1 MKNLL
6 KNILIAF
13 IIFLV
18 IASIFSLTQEIPNN
32 RAEKISFSQLVEQI
46 NNNKV
51 KRILIKGNKLNIELK
66 NGKKEIAYKEV
77 ESSLT
82 QSLKNYGIPPEKIK
96 EIELDVKEE
105 SKLNFWLGIVIPFLL
120 PSIIILIFFWMM
132 LKGARHGQTQIFS
145 FGRTRARLF
154 TPETQKEKVTFED
167 VANLKEAKEELQE
180 IVEFLK
186 DPKKF
191 TKLGAKIPKGVL
203 LIGAPGTG
211 KTLLAR
217 AVANEAG
224 VPFFA
229 VSGSEFIELFVGVGS
244 SRIRDL
250 FRTAKKHTP
259 CLVFIDEIESIG
271 RQRGYGIGGG
281 YEEREQTLNQLLSEM
296 DGFEPNNGIIVLAAT
311 NQPSVLDPALL
322 RPGRFDRR
330 IILDEPDIKAR
341 EEILKIHTKDKKLAK
356 DVNLREIAERT
367 PGFTGADLA
376 NLTNEAALL
385 AAKRN
390 KKEITQDELRE
401 CIEKVLL
408 GPERKSHILSKK
420 EKEISAYHEA
430 GHALVCAFL
439 PNAEPVRKISII
451 SRGQAAGYT
460 LKTPKE
466 ERKIKTKSEF
476 LAEMATLL
484 GGYCAEKI
492 KFKEISTGASNDLER
507 ATILAK
513 KLVTEYG
520 MSSLGPIS
528 FGERQRLGFLKYEV
542 EYRTYSEKV
551 AAKIDKEIEKF
562 IKQAQNKATEILK
575 KNKKLL
581 DKIAQ
586 RLIEK
591 ETIEKEEF
599 EKMIKEEKEKYQKI
613 NQKVKKEVKK
623 KKPLKINLK
632 KL

>member
-105 SKLNFWLGIVIPFLL
+105 SNLNFWLGIVIPFLL

-132 LKGARHGQTQIFS
+132 FKGARHGQTQIFS

-186 DPKKF
+186 DPRKF

-420 EKEISAYHEA
+420 EKEIAAYHEA
-430 GHALVCAFL
+430 GHALVNASL
-439 PNAEPVRKISII
+439 PHTDPVHKVSII
-451 SRGQAAGYT
+451 SRGRAAGYT
-460 LKTPKE
+460 LKLPE
-466 ERKIKTKSEF
+466 EDKHLRTRSEF
-476 LAEMATLL
+476 IDELAVLL
-484 GGYCAEKI
+484 GGYVAEELV
-492 KFKEISTGASNDLER
+492 FNELTTGASSDLEV
-507 ATILAK
+507 ASNLARR
-513 KLVTEYG
+513 LVTQYG
-520 MSSLGPIS
+520 MSELGPITYGRFYHS
-528 FGERQRLGFLKYEV
+528 PFLDQEYTV
-542 EYRTYSEKV
+542 EKNYSEKV
-551 AAKIDKEIEKF
+551 AAQIDKEV
-562 IKQAQNKATEILK
+562 
-575 KNKKLL
+575 KKLI
-581 DKIAQ
+581 DNAYNTAKKILTRRRRTLNKLAKI
-586 RLIEK
+586 LMEK
-591 ETIEKEEF
+591 ETIERKEF
-599 EKMIKEEKEKYQKI
+599 IKIVGRRKI
-613 NQKVKKEVKK
+613 
-623 KKPLKINLK
+623 KI
-632 KL
+632 

>member
-1 MKNLL
+1 MKSLL

-32 RAEKISFSQLVEQI
+32 KAEKISFSQLAEQI
-46 NNNKV
+46 NDDQVKKV
-51 KRILIKGNKLNIELK
+51 LIKGNKLNIELK
-66 NGKKEIAYKEV
+66 NGRKEVAYKET
-77 ESSLT
+77 ESSFT
-82 QSLKNYGIPPEKIK
+82 QSLKNYGISPEKIK
-96 EIELDVKEE
+96 GIEIDIKEE
-105 SKLNFWLGIVIPFLL
+105 SNLNFWLGVVIPFLL
-120 PSIIILIFFWMM
+120 PTIIILIFFWMM
-132 LKGARHGQTQIFS
+132 LKGARHGQTQVFS
-145 FGRTRARLF
+145 FGKTRARLF
-154 TPETQKEKVTFED
+154 TPETQREKVTFDD

-191 TKLGAKIPKGVL
+191 IKLGAKIPKGVL

-217 AVANEAG
+217 AVANEAS

-271 RQRGYGIGGG
+271 RQRGHGIGGG

-356 DVNLREIAERT
+356 NVNLKEIAERT

-390 KKEITQDELRE
+390 KKQITQDELRE
-401 CIEKVLL
+401 CIEKILL

-420 EKEISAYHEA
+420 EKEIAAYHEA
-430 GHALVCAFL
+430 GHALVNASL
-439 PNAEPVRKISII
+439 PHTDPVHKVSII
-451 SRGQAAGYT
+451 SRGKAAGYT
-460 LKTPKE
+460 LKLPE
-466 ERKIKTKSEF
+466 EDKHLRTKSEF
-476 LAEMATLL
+476 IDELAVLL
-484 GGYCAEKI
+484 GGYVAEELV
-492 KFKEISTGASNDLER
+492 FNELTTGASSDLEI
-507 ATILAK
+507 ASNLAR
-513 KLVTEYG
+513 KLVTQYG
-520 MSSLGPIS
+520 MSKLGPITYGRFYRS
-528 FGERQRLGFLKYEV
+528 QFLDQ
-542 EYRTYSEKV
+542 EYAIEKNYSEKV
-551 AAKIDKEIEKF
+551 ATQIDEEVKKLIDSAYNTAKKILTRRRRTLNKLAKI
-562 IKQAQNKATEILK
+562 
-575 KNKKLL
+575 
-581 DKIAQ
+581 
-586 RLIEK
+586 LIEK
-591 ETIEKEEF
+591 ETIERKEF
-599 EKMIKEEKEKYQKI
+599 MKIVGRRKIKI
-613 NQKVKKEVKK
+613 
-623 KKPLKINLK
+623 
-632 KL
+632 

>member
-186 DPKKF
+186 EPKKF

-420 EKEISAYHEA
+420 EKEIAAYHEA
-430 GHALVCAFL
+430 GHALVNASL
-439 PNAEPVRKISII
+439 PHTDPVHKVSII
-451 SRGQAAGYT
+451 SRGRAAGYT
-460 LKTPKE
+460 LKLPE
-466 ERKIKTKSEF
+466 EDKHLRTRSEF
-476 LAEMATLL
+476 IDELAVLL
-484 GGYCAEKI
+484 GGYVAEELV
-492 KFKEISTGASNDLER
+492 FNELTTGASSDLEV
-507 ATILAK
+507 ASDLARR
-513 KLVTEYG
+513 LVTQYG
-520 MSSLGPIS
+520 MSELGPITYGRFYHS
-528 FGERQRLGFLKYEV
+528 PFLDQ
-542 EYRTYSEKV
+542 EYTIEKNYSEKV
-551 AAKIDKEIEKF
+551 AAQIDKEV
-562 IKQAQNKATEILK
+562 
-575 KNKKLL
+575 KKLIDNAYNTAKKILTRRRRTL
-581 DKIAQ
+581 DKLAKI
-586 RLIEK
+586 LMEK
-591 ETIEKEEF
+591 ETIERKEF
-599 EKMIKEEKEKYQKI
+599 IKIVGRRKI
-613 NQKVKKEVKK
+613 
-623 KKPLKINLK
+623 KI
-632 KL
+632 

>member
-1 MKNLL
+1 MKSLF

-32 RAEKISFSQLVEQI
+32 KAEKISFSQLAEQI
-46 NNNKV
+46 NDGRV
-51 KRILIKGNKLNIELK
+51 KRVLIKGNKLNIELK
-66 NGKKEIAYKEV
+66 NGRKEVAYKEV
-77 ESSLT
+77 ESSFT
-82 QSLKNYGIPPEKIK
+82 QSLKNYGISPEKIK
-96 EIELDVKEE
+96 EIEIDIKEE
-105 SKLNFWLGIVIPFLL
+105 SNLNFWLGVVIPFLL
-120 PSIIILIFFWMM
+120 PTIIILIFFWMM
-132 LKGARHGQTQIFS
+132 LKGARHGQTQVFS
-145 FGRTRARLF
+145 FGKTRARLF
-154 TPETQKEKVTFED
+154 TPETQKEKVTFDD

-191 TKLGAKIPKGVL
+191 IKLGAKIPKGVL

-217 AVANEAG
+217 AVANEAS

-271 RQRGYGIGGG
+271 RQRGHGIGGG

-341 EEILKIHTKDKKLAK
+341 EEILKIHTRNKKLAK
-356 DVNLREIAERT
+356 NVNLKEIAERT

-390 KKEITQDELRE
+390 KKQITQDELRE
-401 CIEKVLL
+401 CIEKILL

-420 EKEISAYHEA
+420 EKEIAAYHEA
-430 GHALVCAFL
+430 GHALV
-439 PNAEPVRKISII
+439 NASLSHTDPVHKVSII
-451 SRGQAAGYT
+451 SRGKAAGYT
-460 LKTPKE
+460 LKLPE
-466 ERKIKTKSEF
+466 EDKHLRTKSEF
-476 LAEMATLL
+476 IDELAVLL
-484 GGYCAEKI
+484 GGYVAEELV
-492 KFKEISTGASNDLER
+492 FNELTTGASSDLEI
-507 ATILAK
+507 ASNLAR
-513 KLVTEYG
+513 KLVTQYG
-520 MSSLGPIS
+520 MSKLGPITYGRFYHS
-528 FGERQRLGFLKYEV
+528 QFLDQ
-542 EYRTYSEKV
+542 EYAIEKNYSEKV
-551 AAKIDKEIEKF
+551 ATQIDEEVKKLIDSAYNTAKKILIRRRRTLNKLAKI
-562 IKQAQNKATEILK
+562 
-575 KNKKLL
+575 
-581 DKIAQ
+581 
-586 RLIEK
+586 LIEK
-591 ETIEKEEF
+591 ETIERKEF
-599 EKMIKEEKEKYQKI
+599 MKIVGRRKIKI
-613 NQKVKKEVKK
+613 
-623 KKPLKINLK
+623 
-632 KL
+632 

>member
-1 MKNLL
+1 MKSLF

-32 RAEKISFSQLVEQI
+32 KAEKISFSQLAEQI
-46 NNNKV
+46 NDGRV
-51 KRILIKGNKLNIELK
+51 KRVLIKGNKLNIELK
-66 NGKKEIAYKEV
+66 NGRKEVAYKEV
-77 ESSLT
+77 ESSFT
-82 QSLKNYGIPPEKIK
+82 QSLKNYGISPEKIK
-96 EIELDVKEE
+96 EIEIDIKEE
-105 SKLNFWLGIVIPFLL
+105 SNLNFWLGVVIPFLL
-120 PSIIILIFFWMM
+120 PTIIILIFFWMM
-132 LKGARHGQTQIFS
+132 LKGARHGQTQVFS
-145 FGRTRARLF
+145 FGKTRARLF
-154 TPETQKEKVTFED
+154 TPETQKEKVTFDD

-191 TKLGAKIPKGVL
+191 IKLGAKIPKGVL

-217 AVANEAG
+217 AVANEAS

-271 RQRGYGIGGG
+271 RQRGHGIGGG

-341 EEILKIHTKDKKLAK
+341 EEILKIHTRNKKLAK
-356 DVNLREIAERT
+356 NVNLKEIAERT

-390 KKEITQDELRE
+390 KKQTTQDELRE
-401 CIEKVLL
+401 CIEKILL

-420 EKEISAYHEA
+420 EKEIAAYHEA
-430 GHALVCAFL
+430 GHALV
-439 PNAEPVRKISII
+439 NASLSHTDPVHKVSII
-451 SRGQAAGYT
+451 SRGKAAGYT
-460 LKTPKE
+460 LKLPE
-466 ERKIKTKSEF
+466 EDKHLRTKSEF
-476 LAEMATLL
+476 IDELAVLL
-484 GGYCAEKI
+484 GGYVAEELV
-492 KFKEISTGASNDLER
+492 FNELTTGASSDLEI
-507 ATILAK
+507 ASNLAR
-513 KLVTEYG
+513 KLVTQYG
-520 MSSLGPIS
+520 MSKLGPITYGRFYHS
-528 FGERQRLGFLKYEV
+528 QFLDQ
-542 EYRTYSEKV
+542 EYAIEKNYSEKV
-551 AAKIDKEIEKF
+551 ATQIDEEVKKLIDSAYNTAKKILIRRRRTLNKLAKI
-562 IKQAQNKATEILK
+562 
-575 KNKKLL
+575 
-581 DKIAQ
+581 
-586 RLIEK
+586 LIEK
-591 ETIEKEEF
+591 ETIERKEF
-599 EKMIKEEKEKYQKI
+599 MKIVGRRKIKI
-613 NQKVKKEVKK
+613 
-623 KKPLKINLK
+623 
-632 KL
+632 

>member
-105 SKLNFWLGIVIPFLL
+105 SNLNFWLGIVIPFLL

-132 LKGARHGQTQIFS
+132 FKGARHGQTQIFS

-167 VANLKEAKEELQE
+167 VADLKEAKEELQE

-420 EKEISAYHEA
+420 EKEIAAYHEA
-430 GHALVCAFL
+430 GHALVNASL
-439 PNAEPVRKISII
+439 PHTDPVHKVSII
-451 SRGQAAGYT
+451 SRGRAAGYT
-460 LKTPKE
+460 LKLPE
-466 ERKIKTKSEF
+466 EDKHLRTRSEF
-476 LAEMATLL
+476 IDELAVLL
-484 GGYCAEKI
+484 GGYVAEELV
-492 KFKEISTGASNDLER
+492 FNELTTGASSDLEV
-507 ATILAK
+507 ASDLARR
-513 KLVTEYG
+513 LVTQYG
-520 MSSLGPIS
+520 MSELGPITYGRFYHS
-528 FGERQRLGFLKYEV
+528 PFLDQ
-542 EYRTYSEKV
+542 EYTIEKNYSEKV
-551 AAKIDKEIEKF
+551 AAQIDKEV
-562 IKQAQNKATEILK
+562 
-575 KNKKLL
+575 KKLIDNAYNTAKKILTRRRRTL
-581 DKIAQ
+581 DKLAKI
-586 RLIEK
+586 LMEK
-591 ETIEKEEF
+591 ETIERKEF
-599 EKMIKEEKEKYQKI
+599 IKIVGRRKI
-613 NQKVKKEVKK
+613 
-623 KKPLKINLK
+623 KI
-632 KL
+632 

>member
-1 MKNLL
+1 MKSLL

-32 RAEKISFSQLVEQI
+32 KAEKISFSQLAEQI
-46 NNNKV
+46 NNDQV
-51 KRILIKGNKLNIELK
+51 KRVLIKGNKLNIELK
-66 NGKKEIAYKEV
+66 NGRKEVAYKET
-77 ESSLT
+77 ESSFT
-82 QSLKNYGIPPEKIK
+82 QSLKNYGISPEKIK
-96 EIELDVKEE
+96 GIEIDIKEE
-105 SKLNFWLGIVIPFLL
+105 SNLNFWLGVVIPFLL
-120 PSIIILIFFWMM
+120 PTIIILIFFWMM
-132 LKGARHGQTQIFS
+132 LKGARHGQTQVFS
-145 FGRTRARLF
+145 FGKTRARLF
-154 TPETQKEKVTFED
+154 TPETQREKVTFDD

-191 TKLGAKIPKGVL
+191 IKLGAKIPKGVL

-217 AVANEAG
+217 AVANEAS

-271 RQRGYGIGGG
+271 RQRGHGIGGG

-356 DVNLREIAERT
+356 NVNLKEIAERT

-390 KKEITQDELRE
+390 KKQITQDELRE
-401 CIEKVLL
+401 CIEKILL

-420 EKEISAYHEA
+420 EKEIAAYHEA
-430 GHALVCAFL
+430 GHALVNASL
-439 PNAEPVRKISII
+439 PHTDPVHKVSII
-451 SRGQAAGYT
+451 SRGKAAGYT
-460 LKTPKE
+460 LKLPE
-466 ERKIKTKSEF
+466 EDKHLRTKSEF
-476 LAEMATLL
+476 IDELAVLL
-484 GGYCAEKI
+484 GGYVAEELV
-492 KFKEISTGASNDLER
+492 FNELTTGASSDLEI
-507 ATILAK
+507 ASNLAR
-513 KLVTEYG
+513 KLVTQYG
-520 MSSLGPIS
+520 MSKLGPITYGRFYRS
-528 FGERQRLGFLKYEV
+528 QFLDQ
-542 EYRTYSEKV
+542 EYAIEKNYSEKV
-551 AAKIDKEIEKF
+551 ATQIDEEVKKLIDSAYNTAKKILTRRRRTLNKLAKI
-562 IKQAQNKATEILK
+562 
-575 KNKKLL
+575 
-581 DKIAQ
+581 
-586 RLIEK
+586 LIEK
-591 ETIEKEEF
+591 ETIERKEF
-599 EKMIKEEKEKYQKI
+599 MKIVGRRKIKI
-613 NQKVKKEVKK
+613 
-623 KKPLKINLK
+623 
-632 KL
+632 

>member
-1 MKNLL
+1 MKSLF

-32 RAEKISFSQLVEQI
+32 KAEKISFSQLAEQI
-46 NNNKV
+46 NDGRV
-51 KRILIKGNKLNIELK
+51 KRVLIKGNKLNIELK
-66 NGKKEIAYKEV
+66 NGRKEVAYKEV
-77 ESSLT
+77 ESSFT
-82 QSLKNYGIPPEKIK
+82 QSLKNYGISPEKIK
-96 EIELDVKEE
+96 EIEIDIKEE
-105 SKLNFWLGIVIPFLL
+105 SNLNFWLGVVIPFLL
-120 PSIIILIFFWMM
+120 PTIIILIFFWMM
-132 LKGARHGQTQIFS
+132 LKGARHGQTQVFS
-145 FGRTRARLF
+145 FGKTRARLF
-154 TPETQKEKVTFED
+154 TPETQKEKVTFDD

-191 TKLGAKIPKGVL
+191 IKLGAKIPKGVL

-217 AVANEAG
+217 AVANEAS

-271 RQRGYGIGGG
+271 RQRGHGIGGG

-341 EEILKIHTKDKKLAK
+341 EEILKIHTRNKKLAK
-356 DVNLREIAERT
+356 NVNLKEIAERT

-390 KKEITQDELRE
+390 KKQTTQDELRE
-401 CIEKVLL
+401 CIEKILL

-420 EKEISAYHEA
+420 EKEIAAYHEA
-430 GHALVCAFL
+430 GHALV
-439 PNAEPVRKISII
+439 NASLSHTDPVHKVSII
-451 SRGQAAGYT
+451 SRGKAAGYT
-460 LKTPKE
+460 LKLPE
-466 ERKIKTKSEF
+466 EDKHLRTKSEF
-476 LAEMATLL
+476 IDELAVLL
-484 GGYCAEKI
+484 GGYVAEELV
-492 KFKEISTGASNDLER
+492 FNELTTGASSDLEI
-507 ATILAK
+507 ASNLAR
-513 KLVTEYG
+513 KLVTQYG
-520 MSSLGPIS
+520 MSKLGPITYGRFYHS
-528 FGERQRLGFLKYEV
+528 QFLDQ
-542 EYRTYSEKV
+542 EYAIEKNYSEKV
-551 AAKIDKEIEKF
+551 ATQIDEEVKKLIDSAYNTAKKILTRRRRTLNKLAKI
-562 IKQAQNKATEILK
+562 
-575 KNKKLL
+575 
-581 DKIAQ
+581 
-586 RLIEK
+586 LIEK
-591 ETIEKEEF
+591 ETIERKEF
-599 EKMIKEEKEKYQKI
+599 MKIVGRRKIKI
-613 NQKVKKEVKK
+613 
-623 KKPLKINLK
+623 
-632 KL
+632 

>member
-1 MKNLL
+1 MKSLL

-32 RAEKISFSQLVEQI
+32 KAEKISFSQLAEQI
-46 NNNKV
+46 NDDQVKKV
-51 KRILIKGNKLNIELK
+51 LIKGNKLNIELK
-66 NGKKEIAYKEV
+66 NGRKEVAYKET
-77 ESSLT
+77 ESSFT
-82 QSLKNYGIPPEKIK
+82 QSLKNYGISPEKIK
-96 EIELDVKEE
+96 GIEIDIKEE
-105 SKLNFWLGIVIPFLL
+105 SNLNFWLGVVIPFLL
-120 PSIIILIFFWMM
+120 PTIIILIFFWMM
-132 LKGARHGQTQIFS
+132 LKGARHGQTQVFS
-145 FGRTRARLF
+145 FGKTRARLF
-154 TPETQKEKVTFED
+154 TPETQREKVTFDD

-180 IVEFLK
+180 IIEFLK

-191 TKLGAKIPKGVL
+191 IKLGAKIPKGVL

-217 AVANEAG
+217 AVANEAS

-271 RQRGYGIGGG
+271 RQRGHGIGGG

-356 DVNLREIAERT
+356 NVNLKEIAERT

-390 KKEITQDELRE
+390 KKQITQDELRE
-401 CIEKVLL
+401 CIEKILL

-420 EKEISAYHEA
+420 EKEIAAYHEA
-430 GHALVCAFL
+430 GHALVNASL
-439 PNAEPVRKISII
+439 PHTDPVHKVSII
-451 SRGQAAGYT
+451 SRGKAAGYT
-460 LKTPKE
+460 LKLPE
-466 ERKIKTKSEF
+466 EDKHLRTKSEF
-476 LAEMATLL
+476 IDELAVLL
-484 GGYCAEKI
+484 GGYVAEELV
-492 KFKEISTGASNDLER
+492 FNELTTGASSDLEI
-507 ATILAK
+507 ASNLAR
-513 KLVTEYG
+513 KLVTQYG
-520 MSSLGPIS
+520 MSKLGPITYGRFYRS
-528 FGERQRLGFLKYEV
+528 QFLDQ
-542 EYRTYSEKV
+542 EYAIEKNYSEKV
-551 AAKIDKEIEKF
+551 ATQIDEEVKKLIDSAYNTAKKILTRRRRTLNKLAKI
-562 IKQAQNKATEILK
+562 
-575 KNKKLL
+575 
-581 DKIAQ
+581 
-586 RLIEK
+586 LIEK
-591 ETIEKEEF
+591 ETIERKEF
-599 EKMIKEEKEKYQKI
+599 MKIVGRRKIKI
-613 NQKVKKEVKK
+613 
-623 KKPLKINLK
+623 
-632 KL
+632 

>member
-1 MKNLL
+1 MKSLF

-32 RAEKISFSQLVEQI
+32 KAEKISFSQLAEQI
-46 NNNKV
+46 NDGRV
-51 KRILIKGNKLNIELK
+51 KRVLIKGNKLNIELK
-66 NGKKEIAYKEV
+66 NGRKEVAYKEV
-77 ESSLT
+77 ESSFT
-82 QSLKNYGIPPEKIK
+82 QSLKNYGISPEKIK
-96 EIELDVKEE
+96 EIEIDIKEE
-105 SKLNFWLGIVIPFLL
+105 SNLNFWLGVVIPFLL
-120 PSIIILIFFWMM
+120 PTIIILIFFWMM
-132 LKGARHGQTQIFS
+132 LKGARHGQTQVFS
-145 FGRTRARLF
+145 FGKTRARLF
-154 TPETQKEKVTFED
+154 TPETQKEKVTFDD

-191 TKLGAKIPKGVL
+191 IKLGAKIPKGVL

-217 AVANEAG
+217 AVANEAS

-271 RQRGYGIGGG
+271 RQRGHGIGGG

-341 EEILKIHTKDKKLAK
+341 EEILKIHTRNKKLAK
-356 DVNLREIAERT
+356 NVNLKEIAERT

-390 KKEITQDELRE
+390 KKQITQDELRE
-401 CIEKVLL
+401 CIEKILL

-420 EKEISAYHEA
+420 EKEIAAYHEA
-430 GHALVCAFL
+430 GHALV
-439 PNAEPVRKISII
+439 NASLSHTDPVHKVSII
-451 SRGQAAGYT
+451 SRGKAAGYT
-460 LKTPKE
+460 LKLPE
-466 ERKIKTKSEF
+466 EDKHLRTKSEF
-476 LAEMATLL
+476 IDELAVLL
-484 GGYCAEKI
+484 GGYVAEELV
-492 KFKEISTGASNDLER
+492 FNELTTGASSDLEI
-507 ATILAK
+507 ASNLAR
-513 KLVTEYG
+513 KLVTQYG
-520 MSSLGPIS
+520 MSKLGPITYGRFYHS
-528 FGERQRLGFLKYEV
+528 QFLDQ
-542 EYRTYSEKV
+542 EYAIEKNYSEKV
-551 AAKIDKEIEKF
+551 ATQIDEEVKKLIDSAYNTAKKILTRRRRTLNKLAKI
-562 IKQAQNKATEILK
+562 
-575 KNKKLL
+575 
-581 DKIAQ
+581 
-586 RLIEK
+586 LIEK
-591 ETIEKEEF
+591 ETIERKEF
-599 EKMIKEEKEKYQKI
+599 MKIVGRRKIKI
-613 NQKVKKEVKK
+613 
-623 KKPLKINLK
+623 
-632 KL
+632 

>member
-46 NNNKV
+46 NNNEV

-105 SKLNFWLGIVIPFLL
+105 SNLNFWLGIVIPFLL

-132 LKGARHGQTQIFS
+132 FKGARHGQTQIFS

-167 VANLKEAKEELQE
+167 VADLKEAKEELQE

-186 DPKKF
+186 DPRKF

-420 EKEISAYHEA
+420 EKEIAAYHEA
-430 GHALVCAFL
+430 GHALVNASL
-439 PNAEPVRKISII
+439 PHTDPVHKVSII
-451 SRGQAAGYT
+451 SRGRAAGYT
-460 LKTPKE
+460 LKLPE
-466 ERKIKTKSEF
+466 EDKHLRAKSEF
-476 LAEMATLL
+476 IDELAVLL
-484 GGYCAEKI
+484 GGYVAEELV
-492 KFKEISTGASNDLER
+492 FNELTTGASSDLEV
-507 ATILAK
+507 ASDLARR
-513 KLVTEYG
+513 LVTQYG
-520 MSSLGPIS
+520 MSELGPITYGRFYHS
-528 FGERQRLGFLKYEV
+528 PFLDQ
-542 EYRTYSEKV
+542 EYTIEKNYSEKV
-551 AAKIDKEIEKF
+551 AAQIDKEV
-562 IKQAQNKATEILK
+562 
-575 KNKKLL
+575 KKLI
-581 DKIAQ
+581 DNAYNTAKKILTRRRRTLNKLAKI
-586 RLIEK
+586 LMEK
-591 ETIEKEEF
+591 ETIERKEF
-599 EKMIKEEKEKYQKI
+599 IKIVGRRKI
-613 NQKVKKEVKK
+613 
-623 KKPLKINLK
+623 KI
-632 KL
+632 